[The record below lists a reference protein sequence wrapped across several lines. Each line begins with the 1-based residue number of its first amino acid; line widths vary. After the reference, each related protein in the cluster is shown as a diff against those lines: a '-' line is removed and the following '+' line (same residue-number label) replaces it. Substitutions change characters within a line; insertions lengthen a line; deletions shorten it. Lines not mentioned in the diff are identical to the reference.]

1 MAENNKQANSPK
13 KSFFARWDKR
23 LLKPLFIYGGIIIV
37 VFVGILILA
46 NQIKKEGA
54 AIKTLRT
61 EYYTLLAE
69 SEIYSNLKK
78 NSDIL
83 LPYSNQIKNLVPER
97 THLIDF
103 TEALNQLAIKDNL
116 ELGLIFKDT
125 TASEE
130 NKALFKNIDEA
141 NFVITIKGQF
151 KDFLQFLKDLRTFPY
166 YVDLSTFNITNL
178 SENISSNEKGPQEL
192 FSINAEGRVF
202 IKK

>member
-1 MAENNKQANSPK
+1 MAENNKQANSSK
-13 KSFFARWDKR
+13 KNSFFARWDKR

-61 EYYTLLAE
+61 QYYTLLAE

-83 LPYSNQIKNLVPER
+83 LPYANQIKNLVPER

-130 NKALFKNIDEA
+130 NKALNIDEA
-141 NFVITIKGQF
+141 SFVITIKGQF